1 MTINDLYPLINEGA
15 VSLKR
20 QPLSIRAITFTA
32 LFSAIFV
39 VLSTVS
45 IPIGISPIPITMQT
59 FAILLAGI
67 MLGPFYGFCS
77 ILLVMVLAAFG
88 LPLFN
93 GNGGLPL
100 LLGPTG
106 GFIWMF
112 PFAAMA
118 AGFAA
123 KWIRGRGVVS
133 FLLLFVA
140 LVVSSALVYVTGVL
154 WYAHLSGLSIAK
166 AVAGAVIP
174 YIPGDLVKAF
184 GATAVLVAM
193 RRLNLMPSLAPAQ
206 EQVVKL

>member
-1 MTINDLYPLINEGA
+1 MKT
-15 VSLKR
+15 

-39 VLSTVS
+39 VLSSVA

-59 FAILLAGI
+59 FAVLLAGV
-67 MLGPFYGFCS
+67 MLGPVYGFSS
-77 ILLVMVLAAFG
+77 ILLVIVLAAFG
-88 LPLFN
+88 LPLIN

-123 KWIRGRGVVS
+123 VRIRGRGIAA
-133 FLLLFVA
+133 FLLL
-140 LVVSSALVYVTGVL
+140 LVSMVISSALVYVTGVL
-154 WYAHLSGLSIAK
+154 WYAHLSDLSIAK
-166 AVAGAVIP
+166 AMAGAVLP

-184 GATAVLVAM
+184 GVTAVLIAM
-193 RRLNLMPSLAPAQ
+193 RRLNLMPSLASTR
-206 EQVVKL
+206 EEVVEL